1 MSQLNTL
8 KLKRVIFNLTG
19 ILFDSALIFL
29 SGYVVYLI
37 MSDTTKIVGGAFWV
51 VSALLFILFILLSV
65 VFAGVLEIISEK
77 VVGERNTLFTS
88 APFNM
93 TAEYKYIYDS
103 NTGYYLGIIDRS
115 NDSLTLKVYRQGFF
129 VATELFDVN
138 LIHCHSE
145 DDIKT
150 RVKANFEELQRIEK
164 QVAIA
169 NKKHK
174 SHKYP
179 AQHDNFKKWD
189 GYVDK
194 QSRRDGILD
203 KILK

>member
-29 SGYVVYLI
+29 SGYLVYLI
-37 MSDTTKIVGGAFWV
+37 MSDTTKILGGAFWV
-51 VSALLFILFILLSV
+51 VSALLFILFIFLSV
-65 VFAGVLEIISEK
+65 IFAGVLEVISEK
-77 VVGERNTLFTS
+77 IMGEKNTLFTS

-93 TAEYKYIYDS
+93 TSEYKYIYDS
-103 NTGYYLGIIDRS
+103 NTGYYLGIVDRS
-115 NDSLTLKVYRQGFF
+115 NDSLTLRVYRQGFF
-129 VATELFDVN
+129 VTTELFDVN

-150 RVKANFEELQRIEK
+150 KVKANFEVQEK
-164 QVAIA
+164 KVVMA
-169 NKKHK
+169 NKKNK

-179 AQHDNFKKWD
+179 AQHDNFKNWD